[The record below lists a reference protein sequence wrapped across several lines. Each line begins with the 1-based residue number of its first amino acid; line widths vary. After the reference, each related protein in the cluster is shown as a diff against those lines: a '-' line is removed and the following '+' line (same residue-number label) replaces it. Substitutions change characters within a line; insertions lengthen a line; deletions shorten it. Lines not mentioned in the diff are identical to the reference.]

1 MQGNPQTLCKV
12 VTLLVPTSLSA
23 TTTLNNSSPN
33 LDVDT
38 FGFAEALI
46 IIGQSDAITATS
58 DLLAIQ
64 FKETATA
71 GSAYTDITGALASVT
86 GAAVAGPPATGDN
99 TTQVGRIKL
108 EGRKRYLSATLT
120 ETGTFS
126 GTVEI
131 VVVLLG
137 RADTASTA
145 QSYSFNVI

>member
-1 MQGNPQTLCKV
+1 MQFNPQTLVKA

-38 FGFAEALI
+38 SGFAEALI
-46 IIGQSDAITATS
+46 IVQQSDAITATS

-71 GSAYTDITGALASVT
+71 GSAYSDITGALLNVT
-86 GAAVAGPPATGDN
+86 GAATGQSGDN
-99 TTQVGRIKL
+99 TTQVARIKL

-120 ETGTFS
+120 ETGTFV
-126 GTVEI
+126 GTVSII
-131 VVVLLG
+131 VVLIG
-137 RADTASTA
+137 SKDTAAYTA
-145 QSYSFNVI
+145 QTYGFNIV